1 MTTPAPARPSRVTV
15 DLDPALLEAFTDWTA
30 KTARA
35 NNVRRLT
42 MTDAL
47 RAMIR
52 LTIEDSEL
60 SAAVETELV
69 ASKWAPR

>member
-1 MTTPAPARPSRVTV
+1 MPTPRTNRVTV
-15 DLDPALLEAFTDWTA
+15 DLDPALLEQFSDWTT

-47 RAMIR
+47 RAMIK
-52 LTIEDSEL
+52 LTVEDTEL
-60 SAAVETELV
+60 SAAVETELT

>member
-1 MTTPAPARPSRVTV
+1 MTVTTPAKPSRVTV
-15 DLDPALLEAFTDWTA
+15 DLDPDLLEAFGEWTR

-47 RAMIR
+47 RVMIK
-52 LTIEDSEL
+52 LTVEDSEL